1 MDINELTS
9 KIIKAA
15 MTVHNTIGPGLLES
29 AYQECLR
36 MELEDM
42 GLRIQQEVPVPV
54 VYKDKEVTQDGFR
67 IDLLVENTV
76 ILELK
81 SVEEVKAV
89 HKKQLLTYLRLMRKP
104 VGLLI
109 NFNEVLLKNGI
120 TRIINDIRSA
130 PQGAES
136 LP

>member
-1 MDINELTS
+1 
-9 KIIKAA
+9 
-15 MTVHNTIGPGLLES
+15 
-29 AYQECLR
+29 

>member
-54 VYKDKEVTQDGFR
+54 VYKNKEVTQDGFR